1 MEKATNQIADCHQ
14 IGIRS
19 PCCHESSALLYRPPC
34 SRPMYHLLQ
43 PVSLPRRPPAAGQ
56 KDDLTYKF
64 VSRDGHLHEGP
75 CADLQSICLASMSIS
90 FCQLCRHQTDNFV
103 VDDGMQAGGLGPS
116 TDRRR
121 SPPVGRSRSSSPAIG
136 VTSVVR
142 YASRSV
148 QPSVESVA

>member
-1 MEKATNQIADCHQ
+1 VEKATNQIADCHQ

-90 FCQLCRHQTDNFV
+90 FCQLCRHR
-103 VDDGMQAGGLGPS
+103 ACIP
-116 TDRRR
+116 
-121 SPPVGRSRSSSPAIG
+121 SSSTTGCRPAVSG
-136 VTSVVR
+136 RRPTGGAAR
-142 YASRSV
+142 PWGSRDPLLRLS
-148 QPSVESVA
+148 A